1 MTSTENIV
9 DFANSYIYP
18 ATLES
23 YLKKDM
29 LIEYLRS
36 LDEDSLEYAMD
47 YLEAEEPSE
56 NRNLILSLIQ
66 NEFKLRAEARAAR
79 MYPANKVYSIFP
91 RYTGKHIRTERSTL
105 TIFLANNKLTE
116 YLQTLTDGE
125 LEVAERNLY
134 VDDITDEI
142 VDIISAIRNEKEY
155 RAQTK
160 NEQNKKVVL

>member
-1 MTSTENIV
+1 MTSTENII
-9 DFANSYIYP
+9 DLANSYIYP

-56 NRNLILSLIQ
+56 NRNIILSLIQ
-66 NEFKLRAEARAAR
+66 NEFKLRDEARAAR
-79 MYPANKVYSIFP
+79 MYPTNKVYSIFP

-155 RAQTK
+155 RAQPK
-160 NEQNKKVVL
+160 DEQNKKVVL